1 MPSLTVTCQ
10 ATAANCSPA
19 SRVTGSPPPDTVDGH
34 PGGEQPEL
42 RGQRPPPVDGSGSG
56 VLLAQSDAARP
67 VEEQLKVRAGRHTTS
82 ASGRAARMP
91 SDTAAA
97 ISRVFPNR
105 LSYTTAMR
113 MRPNLLVEGLPL
125 PVVVGQRRWSP
136 G

>member
-1 MPSLTVTCQ
+1 
-10 ATAANCSPA
+10 
-19 SRVTGSPPPDTVDGH
+19 
-34 PGGEQPEL
+34 
-42 RGQRPPPVDGSGSG
+42 
-56 VLLAQSDAARP
+56 
-67 VEEQLKVRAGRHTTS
+67 
-82 ASGRAARMP
+82 MP

-125 PVVVGQRRWSP
+125 PVVAGQRRWSP